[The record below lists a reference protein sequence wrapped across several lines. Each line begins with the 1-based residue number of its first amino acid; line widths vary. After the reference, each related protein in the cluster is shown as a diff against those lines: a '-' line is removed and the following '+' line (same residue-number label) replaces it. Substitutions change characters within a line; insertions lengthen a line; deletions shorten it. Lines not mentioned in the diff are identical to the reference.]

1 MPRIVDHGQ
10 RRGEIAEALWRIAA
24 REGLETVSLGR
35 VAEEAG
41 VSKGRVQHYFG
52 SREELLAFTATLL
65 QLRVDERIQA
75 QVATVAPDEPV
86 EVVRALLAGM
96 LPLDEESRTDSLVGS
111 AFFVRAVADAGLRES
126 YRRGNRLM
134 RDILIDKLG
143 QARDTGRLAA
153 DADPAHEA
161 TVLFARAGGLGE
173 SILVGDHTPDSA
185 LAVVDRQLAR
195 LAPPT

>member
-24 REGLETVSLGR
+24 REGLETVSLNR

-65 QLRVDERIQA
+65 QIRVDERIQGQYA
-75 QVATVAPDEPV
+75 QVDPDEPL

-96 LPLDEESRTDSLVGS
+96 LPLDDESRTDSLVGS
-111 AFFVRAVADAGLRES
+111 AFFVRAVADPGLRET
-126 YRRGNRLM
+126 YRSGNRLM
-134 RDILIDKLG
+134 RDILTDKLRH
-143 QARDTGRLAA
+143 ARDTGRVGS
-153 DADPAHEA
+153 DVDPSHEA
-161 TVLFARAGGLGE
+161 TVLFALAGGLGE
-173 SILVGDHTPDSA
+173 SLLLGDHTPDSA
-185 LAVVDRQLAR
+185 LAVVDRQLAG
-195 LAPPT
+195 LAP